1 MTQEYNMELFDK
13 WTDTSDRKT
22 YIELGKQLFP
32 GEMTDEE
39 WEKQADKALAGYL
52 AQ

>member
-39 WEKQADKALAGYL
+39 WETRHSRGIT
-52 AQ
+52 